1 MAKAIAQ
8 VLNKHIIGKNKNEVI
23 DMFDAIAP
31 NYDKFTSLFSL
42 GIDHLWRKDLTSELK
57 HFRPQI
63 ILDVACGTGSQA
75 KSLMQ
80 LHPKKL
86 LLLDPSEKMINIAK
100 NRLKQPNIEFYNSFA
115 ENIPLSTSSVDA
127 VTISFGLRNFENSH
141 LALLSAYR
149 VLKPKGILAILEFGQ
164 PDIAFDIL
172 YKMYQNIIMST
183 FSEFILKYPNSFT
196 YLKNTSEEY
205 PCGEDLA
212 SYIETLGFKTLKL
225 KKLTFG
231 IAYLYIFQK
240 DR

>member
-1 MAKAIAQ
+1 MAKAITQ
-8 VLNKHIIGKNKNEVI
+8 VLNKHIIGKTKNEVI

-31 NYDKFTSLFSL
+31 NYDKFTSLFSF
-42 GIDHLWRKDLTSELK
+42 GIDHLWRKDLTNELK
-57 HFRPQI
+57 HFKPQI

-75 KSLMQ
+75 KSLN
-80 LHPKKL
+80 KL
-86 LLLDPSEKMINIAK
+86 NPQKLMLLDPSEQMINIAK

-115 ENIPLSTSSVDA
+115 EYISISTASVDA

-164 PDIAFDIL
+164 PDTAFNVI

-183 FSEFILKYPNSFT
+183 FSEFLLKYPNSFN
-196 YLKNTSEEY
+196 YLKDTSDEF

-240 DR
+240 NC